1 MNTSKTLP
9 KPILIKRLDLPDAQ
23 IPPDPFED
31 CEQHPPTCH
40 VYYIDHKG
48 EIDCA
53 SNVSFKHPNGDIT
66 GQDHRESYQIS
77 PRLTLVQLPVSS
89 VQHLNKKAILESVN
103 NDWRWPTK
111 NISLG
116 EHDIKK
122 MPEVFKQML
131 NNMCAHCGCE
141 AEILWRNLRRVDS
154 HFNSCFRYVE
164 DKTPPGDKRCFLK
177 LYTLRVPVL
186 ASPLILSMVYHVR
199 VDSTGFQGSNSAET
213 GEKEQMFAFVAGLSS
228 HDIEDLLTGVLNR
241 WCDIRQDHTV
251 DTVGI
256 TPKLFLATIL
266 SHYGTMTSRSI
277 IQASFKL
284 EDFDKTLERALED
297 QKTPKAISD
306 SENLKKMNRALI
318 DMTRVLT
325 GTRSTMHYLA
335 ESADLLVNWNSDFN
349 EYLTRRLEDWK
360 GPGQKALAD
369 NLVAASQSLDSYREK
384 FRDKDKLEMI
394 RKSMQQ
400 YVVDIKA
407 IQQHVDINA
416 GMVRNIFAEKDRD
429 IQGSI
434 SMNTYRDSFSMKI
447 IAILTALLLPATV
460 VANIMAAPMF
470 DFTAKDHSPVLRKP
484 FEIFWEV
491 TASLTGLFLI
501 VLFCLSFRESVVVL
515 IDYFPIQSLS
525 KRWKKS
531 NFYDLCVQERLQ
543 RNEKKSCQNDNVDS
557 TGSKQPKCNNSKD
570 TRDVYD
576 GASGFSSHSWFS
588 KVGRTKHVDS
598 SRV

>member
-1 MNTSKTLP
+1 RSQPLP
-9 KPILIKRLDLPDAQ
+9 KPTFIKRLDIPGAQ
-23 IPPDPFED
+23 IPPDPLED
-31 CEQHPPTCH
+31 CTQHPPTCH
-40 VYYIDHKG
+40 IYYIDHKG

-53 SNVSFKHPNGDIT
+53 SNTSFKHPNGDT
-66 GQDHRESYQIS
+66 SRKYQEEYNEVS

-89 VQHLNKKAILESVN
+89 VQHLNKKTILESGN
-103 NDWRWPTK
+103 NEWRWPTK
-111 NISLG
+111 NSLLG
-116 EHDIKK
+116 DFDIMKI
-122 MPEVFKQML
+122 PEVFKQML
-131 NNMCAHCGCE
+131 NNMCPHCGCE

-164 DKTPPGDKRCFLK
+164 NRRSPGDQRCFLK

-186 ASPLILSMVYHVR
+186 AKSPLNLSMVYHVR
-199 VDSTGFQGSNSAET
+199 VDGAGFQGSKSAET
-213 GEKEQMFAFVAGLSS
+213 GEKEQMFAFVAGLLSQ
-228 HDIEDLLTGVLNR
+228 DIEDLFTGVLSR

-277 IQASFKL
+277 IQASFML
-284 EDFDKTLERALED
+284 EDFDKTLEIALKE
-297 QKTPKAISD
+297 QNTPKD
-306 SENLKKMNRALI
+306 SENLKKMNRDLI
-318 DMTRVLT
+318 EMTRVLT

-360 GPGQKALAD
+360 GPDQKALAD
-369 NLVAASQSLDSYREK
+369 NLVAASHSLDSYREK

-400 YVVDIKA
+400 YVVDIKS
-407 IQQHVDINA
+407 IQQHVDINV

-470 DFTAKDHSPVLRKP
+470 DFTVKDHSPVLRKP

-491 TASLTGLFLI
+491 TAALTGLLLI
-501 VLFCLSFRESVVVL
+501 VLFCLSFRESVVVV
-515 IDYFPIQSLS
+515 IDYFPIPSLS
-525 KRWKKS
+525 RRWQKS
-531 NFYDLCVQERLQ
+531 NFYDICVQEQLQ
-543 RNEKKSCQNDNVDS
+543 RTERKGCQNGNVDC
-557 TGSKQPKCNNSKD
+557 TASKQPSTNSSSD
-570 TRDVYD
+570 TRKAYD
-576 GASGFSSHSWFS
+576 SESGFSSHTLFS
-588 KVGRTKHVDS
+588 KMGRTKHVDRS
-598 SRV
+598 GV